1 MTTRQILES
10 YNDIRQALPS
20 AENDFVRDY
29 AAMKDDINTIEKRVP
44 ELFVLAGY
52 GGIAVSS
59 LTNLGT
65 IDSTFQNITG
75 YDVDLIA
82 TPRLVTYD
90 KANDGIIVD
99 AEGVWEFSLR
109 ATISFDSTNAG
120 REIKLRTFN
129 ATTSTAGLEFTFFA
143 GRNQDGINLIE
154 TIALEISSSGVG
166 DLIQLQIGSTTDTF
180 TNSDIINATYQVKHI
195 SELKG
200 EL

>member
-1 MTTRQILES
+1 
-10 YNDIRQALPS
+10 
-20 AENDFVRDY
+20 
-29 AAMKDDINTIEKRVP
+29 MKDDINTIEKRVP